1 MQQQAT
7 DKNSERDI
15 VKLQQLGIN
24 MDEGQLEVR
33 GLVNSHMLGENYY
46 SGGAGII
53 TSVPEYAK
61 LMAVLANGGTS
72 KNREKIVERKTIE
85 LWRTNQ
91 LRKEQMKNF
100 VWPQLN
106 GYGYGLGVRTM
117 MDTSIGTPLREIGW
131 GGAAGAN
138 ALIDVDNNIS
148 FFYAHHMLNNQE
160 SYVQPRLR
168 NILYECIK

>member
-1 MQQQAT
+1 
-7 DKNSERDI
+7 
-15 VKLQQLGIN
+15 
-24 MDEGQLEVR
+24 
-33 GLVNSHMLGENYY
+33 
-46 SGGAGII
+46 
-53 TSVPEYAK
+53 
-61 LMAVLANGGTS
+61 MAVLANGGIS
-72 KNREKIVERKTIE
+72 KSGERIVERNTIE

-91 LRKEQMKNF
+91 LNKEQMEKF
-100 VWPQLN
+100 VWPQLK

-117 MDTSIGTPLREIGW
+117 IDASNGTPLGEIGW

-168 NILYECIK
+168 DILYNCIK